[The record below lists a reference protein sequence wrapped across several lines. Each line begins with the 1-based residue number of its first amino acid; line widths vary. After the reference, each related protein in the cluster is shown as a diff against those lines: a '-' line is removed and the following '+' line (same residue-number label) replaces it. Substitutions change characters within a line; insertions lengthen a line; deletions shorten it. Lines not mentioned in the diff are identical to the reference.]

1 MLKKHGELM
10 KELNLVFSISSL
22 HANHRNKKHDVYDI
36 TG

>member
-1 MLKKHGELM
+1 MLKKHDELM

-22 HANHRNKKHDVYDI
+22 HANHRNNKHKVYDI